1 MSERSSHRRGV
12 RVGLLLTLTCTLFVS
27 LLVLSSSALADGGNS
42 DNATLCQKDGWMNL
56 VRSDG
61 STFASQ
67 GDCVSYGAQ
76 GGTLVADSTTTCTA
90 GSEDFSGGA
99 RYSTPTEF
107 SGGTIDTTG
116 GAIAVA
122 GDNWTS
128 TTFTPGTHL
137 LFSGP
142 SVSSFQLSFTNA
154 VGSVQLDAQPN
165 DASYDI
171 TLTAYDAAGTPV
183 GTETA
188 IPGGFGAATLSVTS
202 ATDNIDHFTVSTTD
216 PFQFGVGFTNIVWA
230 CN

>member
-1 MSERSSHRRGV
+1 MSGRSSHRRGV
-12 RVGLLLTLTCTLFVS
+12 RVGLLLALTSTLFAS
-27 LLVLSSSALADGGNS
+27 LLVLSSSALAGGDNS
-42 DNATLCQKDGWMNL
+42 DNAKLCHKHGWMNL

-61 STFASQ
+61 SAFEGQ

-76 GGTLVADSTTTCTA
+76 GGTLVPSSTTTCTA
-90 GSEDFSGGA
+90 GSEDFSGDA

-107 SGGTIDTTG
+107 SGGTIDTG
-116 GAIAVA
+116 GAIAVV

-128 TTFTPGTHL
+128 TTLTPGTHL
-137 LFSGP
+137 LFSG
-142 SVSSFQLSFTNA
+142 SLVSSSQLSFTNA

-165 DASYDI
+165 DAFYDI
-171 TLTAYDAAGTPV
+171 TLTAYDAADTPV

-188 IPGGFGAATLSVTS
+188 TPGGFGAATLSVTS